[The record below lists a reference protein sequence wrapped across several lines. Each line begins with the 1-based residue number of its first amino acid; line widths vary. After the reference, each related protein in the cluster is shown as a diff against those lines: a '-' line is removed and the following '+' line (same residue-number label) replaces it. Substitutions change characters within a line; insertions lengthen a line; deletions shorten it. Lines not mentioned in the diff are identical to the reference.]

1 MIKLKTVALA
11 AISGLMAS
19 GACAQAPIAQTE
31 SMKVE
36 VTEHQIDEIGG
47 VIYSQIQSRRSNR
60 AMRMTLLVPR
70 TRSNRAMRMTLL
82 VPRTAEK
89 KPAIIYFP
97 GGGFTTTDY
106 EKFIEMRFALA
117 KAGFVVA
124 AAEYRVV
131 PNKFPAIL
139 EDGKSAV
146 RFLKAHADAY
156 GIDASKI
163 GVLGDSAGG
172 YLSQMVAVTGNE
184 KQFDKGDNLHVDS
197 TVQAAATLYGISD
210 LRNIGAGF
218 DEAIQK
224 VHQSPAV
231 TEALLVNALLVN
243 GVAFNEYPGAS
254 ILSDSDKALAASS
267 LGHIKK
273 NLPPFLIMHGT
284 EDKLVSPVQSEQL
297 YEALKQNGN
306 RVTYVKVEGAAHGDT
321 VWFQKPIIDKVVTWF
336 KDNLK

>member
-19 GACAQAPIAQTE
+19 GACAQAPVAQTE

-70 TRSNRAMRMTLL
+70 TS
-82 VPRTAEK
+82 EK

-146 RFLKAHADAY
+146 RFLKAHANAY

-231 TEALLVNALLVN
+231 TEALLVN

-297 YEALKQNGN
+297 YEALKQSGN

>member
-19 GACAQAPIAQTE
+19 GACAQAPVAQTE

-47 VIYSQIQSRRSNR
+47 VIYSQIQSR
-60 AMRMTLLVPR
+60 
-70 TRSNRAMRMTLL
+70 RSNRAMRMTLL

-146 RFLKAHADAY
+146 RFLKAHANAY

-218 DEAIQK
+218 DEAIEK

-231 TEALLVNALLVN
+231 TEALLVN
-243 GVAFNEYPGAS
+243 GVAFNDNPGAS

-284 EDKLVSPVQSEQL
+284 EDKLVSPIQSEQL
-297 YEALKQNGN
+297 YEALKQSGN

>member
-19 GACAQAPIAQTE
+19 GACAQAPVAQTE

-36 VTEHQIDEIGG
+36 VTEHQIDEIGC
-47 VIYSQIQSRRSNR
+47 VIYSQIQSR
-60 AMRMTLLVPR
+60 
-70 TRSNRAMRMTLL
+70 RSNRAMRMTLL

-231 TEALLVNALLVN
+231 TEALLVN

-306 RVTYVKVEGAAHGDT
+306 RVTYVKVQGAAHGDT

>member
-19 GACAQAPIAQTE
+19 GACAQAPVAQTE

-70 TRSNRAMRMTLL
+70 TT
-82 VPRTAEK
+82 EK

-146 RFLKAHADAY
+146 RFLKAHANAY

-231 TEALLVNALLVN
+231 TEALLVN

-321 VWFQKPIIDKVVTWF
+321 VWFQKTIIDKVVTWF

>member
-19 GACAQAPIAQTE
+19 GACAQAPVAQTE

-70 TRSNRAMRMTLL
+70 TT
-82 VPRTAEK
+82 EK

-231 TEALLVNALLVN
+231 TEALLVN

>member
-19 GACAQAPIAQTE
+19 GACAQAPVAQTE

-47 VIYSQIQSRRSNR
+47 VIYSQIQSH
-60 AMRMTLLVPR
+60 
-70 TRSNRAMRMTLL
+70 RSNRAMRMTLL

-146 RFLKAHADAY
+146 RFLKAHANAY

-231 TEALLVNALLVN
+231 TEALLVN

-306 RVTYVKVEGAAHGDT
+306 RVTYVKVQGAAHGDT

>member
-19 GACAQAPIAQTE
+19 GACAQAPVAQTE

-47 VIYSQIQSRRSNR
+47 VIYSQIQSR
-60 AMRMTLLVPR
+60 
-70 TRSNRAMRMTLL
+70 RSNRAMRMTLL

-197 TVQAAATLYGISD
+197 SVQAAATLYGISD

-224 VHQSPAV
+224 IHQSPAV
-231 TEALLVNALLVN
+231 TEALLVN

>member
-19 GACAQAPIAQTE
+19 GACAQAPVAQTE
-31 SMKVE
+31 SLKVE

-47 VIYSQIQSRRSNR
+47 VIYSQIQSR
-60 AMRMTLLVPR
+60 
-70 TRSNRAMRMTLL
+70 RSNRAMRMTLL

-172 YLSQMVAVTGNE
+172 YLSQMVAVTDNE

-231 TEALLVNALLVN
+231 TEALLVN

-297 YEALKQNGN
+297 YEALKQSGN

>member
-19 GACAQAPIAQTE
+19 GACAQAPVAQTE

-47 VIYSQIQSRRSNR
+47 VIYSQIQSR
-60 AMRMTLLVPR
+60 
-70 TRSNRAMRMTLL
+70 RSNRAMRMTLL

-146 RFLKAHADAY
+146 RFLKAHANAY

-197 TVQAAATLYGISD
+197 TIQAAATLYGISD

-231 TEALLVNALLVN
+231 TEALLVN

>member
-1 MIKLKTVALA
+1 MIKLKTVALV

-19 GACAQAPIAQTE
+19 GACAQAPVAQTE

-60 AMRMTLLVPR
+60 AI
-70 TRSNRAMRMTLL
+70 RMTLL

-231 TEALLVNALLVN
+231 TEALLVN

-297 YEALKQNGN
+297 YEVLKQNGN

>member
-19 GACAQAPIAQTE
+19 GACAQAPVAQTE

-70 TRSNRAMRMTLL
+70 TT
-82 VPRTAEK
+82 EK

-146 RFLKAHADAY
+146 RFLKAHANAY

-218 DEAIQK
+218 DQAIQK

-231 TEALLVNALLVN
+231 TEALLVN

>member
-19 GACAQAPIAQTE
+19 GACAQAPVAQTE

-47 VIYSQIQSRRSNR
+47 VIYSQIQSLRSNR

-70 TRSNRAMRMTLL
+70 TT
-82 VPRTAEK
+82 EK

-146 RFLKAHADAY
+146 RFLKAHANAY

-231 TEALLVNALLVN
+231 TEALLVN

>member
-19 GACAQAPIAQTE
+19 GACAQAPVAQTE

-47 VIYSQIQSRRSNR
+47 VIYSQIQSR
-60 AMRMTLLVPR
+60 
-70 TRSNRAMRMTLL
+70 RSNRAMRMTLL

-117 KAGFVVA
+117 KAGFVMA

-146 RFLKAHADAY
+146 RFLKAHANAY

-231 TEALLVNALLVN
+231 TEALLVN

>member
-19 GACAQAPIAQTE
+19 GACAQAPVAQTE

-47 VIYSQIQSRRSNR
+47 VIYSQIQSR
-60 AMRMTLLVPR
+60 
-70 TRSNRAMRMTLL
+70 RSNRAMRMTLL

-117 KAGFVVA
+117 KSGFVVA

-146 RFLKAHADAY
+146 RFLKAHANAY

-231 TEALLVNALLVN
+231 TEALLVN

>member
-19 GACAQAPIAQTE
+19 GACAQAPVAQTE

-60 AMRMTLLVPR
+60 T
-70 TRSNRAMRMTLL
+70 MRMTLL

-146 RFLKAHADAY
+146 RFLKAHANAY

-231 TEALLVNALLVN
+231 TEALLVN

>member
-1 MIKLKTVALA
+1 
-11 AISGLMAS
+11 MAS
-19 GACAQAPIAQTE
+19 GACAQAPVAQTE

-47 VIYSQIQSRRSNR
+47 VIYSQIQSR
-60 AMRMTLLVPR
+60 
-70 TRSNRAMRMTLL
+70 RSNRAMRMTLL

-146 RFLKAHADAY
+146 RFLKAHANAY

-218 DEAIQK
+218 DQAIQK

-231 TEALLVNALLVN
+231 TEALLVN

>member
-1 MIKLKTVALA
+1 
-11 AISGLMAS
+11 
-19 GACAQAPIAQTE
+19 
-31 SMKVE
+31 MKVE

-47 VIYSQIQSRRSNR
+47 VIYSQIQSR
-60 AMRMTLLVPR
+60 
-70 TRSNRAMRMTLL
+70 RSNRAMRMTLL

-106 EKFIEMRFALA
+106 EKFIEMRFSLA

-146 RFLKAHADAY
+146 RFLKAHANAY

-231 TEALLVNALLVN
+231 TEALLVN

-297 YEALKQNGN
+297 YEALKQSGN

>member
-11 AISGLMAS
+11 TISGLMAS
-19 GACAQAPIAQTE
+19 GACAQAPVAQTE

-47 VIYSQIQSRRSNR
+47 VIYSQIQSR
-60 AMRMTLLVPR
+60 
-70 TRSNRAMRMTLL
+70 RSNRAMRMTLL

-146 RFLKAHADAY
+146 RFLKAHANAY

-231 TEALLVNALLVN
+231 TEALLVN

-306 RVTYVKVEGAAHGDT
+306 RVTYVKVEGAGHGDT

>member
-19 GACAQAPIAQTE
+19 GACAQAPVAQTE

-47 VIYSQIQSRRSNR
+47 VIYSQIQSR
-60 AMRMTLLVPR
+60 
-70 TRSNRAMRMTLL
+70 RSNRAMRMTLL

-131 PNKFPAIL
+131 PNTFPAIL

-146 RFLKAHADAY
+146 RFLKAHANAY

-231 TEALLVNALLVN
+231 TEALLVN

>member
-11 AISGLMAS
+11 AISGLIAS
-19 GACAQAPIAQTE
+19 GACAQAPVAQTE

-47 VIYSQIQSRRSNR
+47 VIYSQIQSR
-60 AMRMTLLVPR
+60 
-70 TRSNRAMRMTLL
+70 RSNRAMRMTLL

-231 TEALLVNALLVN
+231 TEALLVN

-306 RVTYVKVEGAAHGDT
+306 RVTYVKVEGAGHGDT

>member
-19 GACAQAPIAQTE
+19 GACAQAPVAQTE
-31 SMKVE
+31 SLKVE

-47 VIYSQIQSRRSNR
+47 VIYSQIQSR
-60 AMRMTLLVPR
+60 
-70 TRSNRAMRMTLL
+70 RSNRAMRMTLL

-218 DEAIQK
+218 D
-224 VHQSPAV
+224 
-231 TEALLVNALLVN
+231 
-243 GVAFNEYPGAS
+243 
-254 ILSDSDKALAASS
+254 
-267 LGHIKK
+267 
-273 NLPPFLIMHGT
+273 
-284 EDKLVSPVQSEQL
+284 
-297 YEALKQNGN
+297 
-306 RVTYVKVEGAAHGDT
+306 
-321 VWFQKPIIDKVVTWF
+321 
-336 KDNLK
+336 

>member
-19 GACAQAPIAQTE
+19 GACAQAPVAQTE

-70 TRSNRAMRMTLL
+70 TT
-82 VPRTAEK
+82 EK

-97 GGGFTTTDY
+97 GGGFTTADY

-146 RFLKAHADAY
+146 RFLKAHANAY

-231 TEALLVNALLVN
+231 TEALLVN

-297 YEALKQNGN
+297 YEALKQSGN

>member
-19 GACAQAPIAQTE
+19 GACAQAPVAQTE

-47 VIYSQIQSRRSNR
+47 VIYSQIQSR
-60 AMRMTLLVPR
+60 
-70 TRSNRAMRMTLL
+70 RSNRAMRMTLL

-184 KQFDKGDNLHVDS
+184 KEFDKGDNLHVDS

-231 TEALLVNALLVN
+231 TEALLVN

-273 NLPPFLIMHGT
+273 NLPPFLIMLGT

-297 YEALKQNGN
+297 YEALKQSGN

>member
-19 GACAQAPIAQTE
+19 GACAQAPVAQTE

-36 VTEHQIDEIGG
+36 VSQHQIDEIGG
-47 VIYSQIQSRRSNR
+47 VIYSQIQSR
-60 AMRMTLLVPR
+60 
-70 TRSNRAMRMTLL
+70 RSNRAMRMTLL

-106 EKFIEMRFALA
+106 EKFIEVRFALA

-184 KQFDKGDNLHVDS
+184 KEFDKGDNLHVDS

-231 TEALLVNALLVN
+231 TEALLVN

>member
-47 VIYSQIQSRRSNR
+47 VIYSQIQSR
-60 AMRMTLLVPR
+60 
-70 TRSNRAMRMTLL
+70 RSNRAMRMTLL

-231 TEALLVNALLVN
+231 TEALLVN

-297 YEALKQNGN
+297 YEALKQSGN

>member
-11 AISGLMAS
+11 AINGLMAS
-19 GACAQAPIAQTE
+19 GACAQAPVAQTE

-36 VTEHQIDEIGG
+36 VSEHQIDEIGG
-47 VIYSQIQSRRSNR
+47 VIYSQIQSR
-60 AMRMTLLVPR
+60 
-70 TRSNRAMRMTLL
+70 RSNRAMRMTLL

-156 GIDASKI
+156 DIDASKI

-231 TEALLVNALLVN
+231 TEALLVN
-243 GVAFNEYPGAS
+243 GVAFNDNPGAS
-254 ILSDSDKALAASS
+254 ILSDSNKALAASP

-284 EDKLVSPVQSEQL
+284 EDKLVSPIQSEQL
-297 YEALKQNGN
+297 YEALKQSGN

>member
-1 MIKLKTVALA
+1 
-11 AISGLMAS
+11 
-19 GACAQAPIAQTE
+19 
-31 SMKVE
+31 MKVE

-70 TRSNRAMRMTLL
+70 TTK
-82 VPRTAEK
+82 K

-106 EKFIEMRFALA
+106 EKFIEMRFSLA

-146 RFLKAHADAY
+146 RFLKAHANAY

-197 TVQAAATLYGISD
+197 SVQAAATLYGISD
-210 LRNIGAGF
+210 LHNIGAGF

-224 VHQSPAV
+224 IHQSPAV
-231 TEALLVNALLVN
+231 TEALLVN

-297 YEALKQNGN
+297 YEALKQSGN

-321 VWFQKPIIDKVVTWF
+321 VWFQKPIIDKVVT
-336 KDNLK
+336 

>member
-19 GACAQAPIAQTE
+19 GACAQASVAQTE

-47 VIYSQIQSRRSNR
+47 VIYSQIQSR
-60 AMRMTLLVPR
+60 
-70 TRSNRAMRMTLL
+70 RSNRAMRMTLL

-146 RFLKAHADAY
+146 RFLKAHANAY

-231 TEALLVNALLVN
+231 TEALLVN

>member
-19 GACAQAPIAQTE
+19 GACAQAPVTQTE

-47 VIYSQIQSRRSNR
+47 VIYSQIQSR
-60 AMRMTLLVPR
+60 
-70 TRSNRAMRMTLL
+70 RSNRAMRMTLL

-231 TEALLVNALLVN
+231 TEALLVN

>member
-11 AISGLMAS
+11 AIGGLMAS

-47 VIYSQIQSRRSNR
+47 VIYSQIQSR
-60 AMRMTLLVPR
+60 
-70 TRSNRAMRMTLL
+70 RSNRAMRMTLL

-197 TVQAAATLYGISD
+197 SVQAAATLYGISD

-231 TEALLVNALLVN
+231 TEALLVN

-284 EDKLVSPVQSEQL
+284 QDKLVSPVQSEQL
-297 YEALKQNGN
+297 YEALKQSGN

>member
-19 GACAQAPIAQTE
+19 GACAQAPVAQTE

-47 VIYSQIQSRRSNR
+47 VIYSQIQSR
-60 AMRMTLLVPR
+60 
-70 TRSNRAMRMTLL
+70 RSNRAMRMTLL

-146 RFLKAHADAY
+146 RFLKAHANAY

-231 TEALLVNALLVN
+231 TEALLVN

-254 ILSDSDKALAASS
+254 ILSDSEKALAASS

>member
-1 MIKLKTVALA
+1 MIKLKTVSLA

-19 GACAQAPIAQTE
+19 GACAQAPVAQTE

-47 VIYSQIQSRRSNR
+47 VIYSQIQSR
-60 AMRMTLLVPR
+60 
-70 TRSNRAMRMTLL
+70 RSNRAMRMTLL

-163 GVLGDSAGG
+163 GILGDSAGG

-231 TEALLVNALLVN
+231 TEALLVN

>member
-19 GACAQAPIAQTE
+19 GACAQAPVAQTE

-70 TRSNRAMRMTLL
+70 TT
-82 VPRTAEK
+82 EK

-146 RFLKAHADAY
+146 RFLKAHANAY

-184 KQFDKGDNLHVDS
+184 KEFDKGDNLHVDS

-231 TEALLVNALLVN
+231 TEALLVN

>member
-1 MIKLKTVALA
+1 MIKLKTVALV

-19 GACAQAPIAQTE
+19 GACAQAPVAQTE

-47 VIYSQIQSRRSNR
+47 VIYSQIQSR
-60 AMRMTLLVPR
+60 
-70 TRSNRAMRMTLL
+70 RSNRAMRMTLL

-231 TEALLVNALLVN
+231 TEALLVN

>member
-19 GACAQAPIAQTE
+19 GACAQAPVAQTE

-47 VIYSQIQSRRSNR
+47 VIYSQIQSR
-60 AMRMTLLVPR
+60 
-70 TRSNRAMRMTLL
+70 RSNRAMRMTLL

-163 GVLGDSAGG
+163 GVLGDSPGR
-172 YLSQMVAVTGNE
+172 YLSQLVAVTGNE

-231 TEALLVNALLVN
+231 TEALLVN

-306 RVTYVKVEGAAHGDT
+306 RVTYVKVEGADHGDT

>member
-1 MIKLKTVALA
+1 
-11 AISGLMAS
+11 MAS
-19 GACAQAPIAQTE
+19 GACAQAPVAQTE

-47 VIYSQIQSRRSNR
+47 VIYSQIQSR
-60 AMRMTLLVPR
+60 
-70 TRSNRAMRMTLL
+70 RSNRAMRMTLL

-231 TEALLVNALLVN
+231 TEALLVN

-297 YEALKQNGN
+297 YEALKQSGN